1 MTKISHSHIRHW
13 PFIYAKRRQRQRVLG
28 VNAKQM
34 AWSQVISLVG
44 SVLAGALL
52 EANKVELGLIAGAFL
67 VLPGVFD
74 LDGSIGAAL
83 SAKINHHLENPRA
96 NAVIVFLKS
105 VGFALLI
112 SALAGLVVAVVGAS
126 VATAFFDADFS
137 QIFLLTE
144 QAILLSAVVGFPLIG
159 ALSVLFR
166 QFKIN
171 PDDVVGPIESSI
183 FDILTVVTMV
193 MVIGWLT

>member
-1 MTKISHSHIRHW
+1 MSKIPRSHIHHW
-13 PFIYAKRRQRQRVLG
+13 PYIYAKRRRRQQVLG
-28 VNAKQM
+28 INAKQM
-34 AWSQVISLVG
+34 AWSQIISLVG
-44 SVLAGALL
+44 SVVAGVLL

-83 SAKINHHLENPRA
+83 SAKINHHLENPKA
-96 NAVIVFLKS
+96 NAVLVFLKS

-112 SALAGLVVAVVGAS
+112 SALAGLVVALVGACI
-126 VATAFFDADFS
+126 ATAFFDADFG

-144 QAILLSAVVGFPLIG
+144 QAILLSAVIGFPLIG
-159 ALSVLFR
+159 AMSVLFR
-166 QFKIN
+166 QFNVN
-171 PDDVVGPIESSI
+171 PDDVVGPIESSV
-183 FDILTVVTMV
+183 FDILTVLTMV